1 MAINTYLSITIINVN
16 GVKAAITRHMI
27 ADWITRMY
35 NHIAYKRPTLGQ
47 KTWTDWKWGNGNC
60 ISCKWKW
67 QQSDSNIKKKDF
79 KTNIV
84 KADKEGHYI
93 ITKGSLIQST

>member
-1 MAINTYLSITIINVN
+1 MVKNYKDRQRKMAINTYLSITIINVN

-67 QQSDSNIKKKDF
+67 QQSDSNIKKKRF
-79 KTNIV
+79 
-84 KADKEGHYI
+84 
-93 ITKGSLIQST
+93 